1 MNITVIG
8 SIYID
13 IKGHP
18 KETFMPGCRN
28 AGFIEYVHG
37 GVGRNIA
44 EDLAAVGERPVLV
57 SLCEPGGKGNEVL
70 SHLSEAGVDTRF
82 IARTE
87 HGSGSWLAV
96 FNEQGEVAASISARA
111 DLTPLA
117 DVIEQNHEDIFAQ
130 TDLVILEFDIDP
142 AAVRKTLDYARRYG
156 KKVCCA
162 VATISEALD
171 QTGWLRQADLFI
183 CNQQEAGVL
192 FGEDLK
198 NNSPAEILAKTQQYL
213 RDTGLKSM
221 VVTLSERGSVFAGQ
235 GGEEGLCPAVPAA
248 VKDTTG
254 AGDAYCAGLCAALAK
269 GHSLGDACL
278 FGTRISSSVVASE
291 GNIYSGL
298 ERTP

>member
-8 SIYID
+8 TIYID

-18 KETFMPGCRN
+18 FETLGSGCRN
-28 AGFIEYVHG
+28 AGYIEYVHG

-44 EDLAAVGERPVLV
+44 EDLAAVGETPVLV
-57 SLCEPGGKGNEVL
+57 SLCEPGGKGDEVL
-70 SHLSEAGVDTRF
+70 SHLTEAGVDTRF

-96 FNEQGEVAASISARA
+96 FNEKGEVASSISARA
-111 DLTPLA
+111 DDAPLA
-117 DVIEQNHEDIFAQ
+117 DLIERHHEEIFAQ

-142 AAVRKTLDYARRYG
+142 EALRKTLDYARQYG

-171 QTGWLRQADLFI
+171 QTGYLRQADLFI

-192 FGEDLK
+192 FGEDLRTD
-198 NNSPAEILAKTQQYL
+198 SPAEILAKTKQYL

-221 VVTLSERGSVFAGQ
+221 VVTLSERGSVYAGP
-235 GGEEGLCPAVPAA
+235 GGEEGICPAVPAA

-278 FGTRISSSVVASE
+278 FGTRVSSSVVASE
-291 GNIYSGL
+291 GNIYSGS